1 MVEPARNEAS
11 LAERLDFIGMDGS
24 TRAALSA
31 LQPLIEHAIGG
42 ALEVFYDKLASTPA
56 TAKFF
61 ADDRHKAMAKGAQE
75 RHWAIIAA
83 ANYNDDYVDGV
94 KKIGQ
99 AHARIGLEPRWYIGG
114 YALVIEQVIHAIVRD
129 QWPRLLRMTKSRPE
143 GMAKTISAFVK
154 AAVLDMDF
162 AISVYLETLDDAR
175 RKAEDAG
182 REALRQERALV
193 GESIGAALANLANQ
207 DLTYRL
213 SSEMPDAYRKL
224 QADFNEAIE
233 KLEGVMRH
241 VSGSASAIHS
251 GTQEIAAAA
260 DDLSQRTEQQA
271 ASLEETAAALHE
283 ITATVERSAQGATQA
298 REVVAVA
305 DDDAKKS
312 AVVVRQ
318 AVDAMD
324 AIAKS
329 SHQISQIIGVIDEIA
344 FQTNLLA
351 LNAGVEAARAG
362 EAGRGFAVVA
372 SEVRA
377 LAQRSAEAAKEI
389 KGLISTSTTQVNR
402 GVNLVAETGKSL
414 ERIVAQVAEVNGVIA
429 DIASGAKE
437 QSIALA
443 EVNTAI
449 GQMDQVTQQNATM
462 VEETTAASHSLSQET
477 EQLADLIG
485 QFQVN
490 GAQGADPLRRE
501 LKLAAPH
508 AFRDAPKTAAP
519 ARAPSKAAVARP
531 LSAAPRKPD
540 LVRSPAAKAVV
551 NGSAPSA
558 SASGGAEQSWQEF

>member
-1 MVEPARNEAS
+1 MAKLAGNETAI
-11 LAERLDFIGMDGS
+11 AERLDFIGMDKPA
-24 TRAALSA
+24 RVALRA
-31 LQPLIEHAIGG
+31 LQPLIEHSIGT
-42 ALEVFYDKLASTPA
+42 ALENFYDKVTATPA
-56 TAKFF
+56 TQKFF
-61 ADDRHKAMAKGAQE
+61 ADDRHKAMAKAAQA
-75 RHWAIIAA
+75 RHWAIVAA
-83 ANYNDDYVDGV
+83 AEFNDDYVRGV

-114 YALVIEQVIHAIVRD
+114 YALVMEQIISAIVRD

-143 GMAKTISAFVK
+143 GMAEAISAFVK
-154 AAVLDMDF
+154 AAMLDMDF
-162 AISVYLETLDDAR
+162 AISVYLETLDEAR
-175 RKAEDAG
+175 RKAEEAG
-182 REALRQERALV
+182 NEALRRERALV
-193 GESIGAALANLANQ
+193 GESIGAALAKLASQ

-213 SSEMPDAYRKL
+213 SSEMPDAYREL

-233 KLEGVMRH
+233 TLEGVMQH
-241 VSGSASAIHS
+241 VSGTASAIHAS
-251 GTQEIAAAA
+251 TQEIAAAA

-283 ITATVERSAQGATQA
+283 ITATVEKSAEGATLA
-298 REVVAVA
+298 RSVVGVA

-312 AVVVRQ
+312 AIVVRQ
-318 AVDAMD
+318 AVEAMD

-329 SHQISQIIGVIDEIA
+329 SQQISQIIGVIDEIA

-372 SEVRA
+372 AEVRA

-389 KGLISTSTTQVNR
+389 KGLIATSTTHVSH

-414 ERIVAQVAEVNGVIA
+414 ERIVAQVAEVNEVIA
-429 DIASGAKE
+429 EIASGAKE

-462 VEETTAASHSLSQET
+462 VEQTTAASHSLSQET

-485 QFQVN
+485 QFRVQ
-490 GAQGADPLRRE
+490 GAQGADPVRGA
-501 LKLAAPH
+501 LKQAAPH
-508 AFRDAPKTAAP
+508 VFGE
-519 ARAPSKAAVARP
+519 ART
-531 LSAAPRKPD
+531 
-540 LVRSPAAKAVV
+540 
-551 NGSAPSA
+551 G
-558 SASGGAEQSWQEF
+558 